1 MDIRSVALVVAAA
14 AVLMLTVLG
23 SAVGGSWELEE
34 RNFGIGAPVRPDHT
48 PVPAPGLGPREAAPP
63 PMESSLDWSWVGLVG
78 MILCVGLAALAL
90 WWLGMRLRLRRRGI
104 PPRPTMRDVQ
114 TAPPDVA
121 EPALPVLRRGVAE
134 ARRFLAEIAGPSDAV
149 IAAWLAL
156 EDAAT
161 ASGVRRSPSQTPTEF
176 TLAVLDRTNADPDAT
191 AELLALYHRARFSG
205 HPIEAADVARASR
218 CFGRL
223 AASWDALA
231 AAGGR
236 RP

>member
-1 MDIRSVALVVAAA
+1 MTGEAGAVVQGEQLRGRVRVGVG
-14 AVLMLTVLG
+14 AVQDGERELG
-23 SAVGGSWELEE
+23 G
-34 RNFGIGAPVRPDHT
+34 R
-48 PVPAPGLGPREAAPP
+48 
-63 PMESSLDWSWVGLVG
+63 
-78 MILCVGLAALAL
+78 
-90 WWLGMRLRLRRRGI
+90 
-104 PPRPTMRDVQ
+104 
-114 TAPPDVA
+114 
-121 EPALPVLRRGVAE
+121 LRRGVAE

-156 EDAAT
+156 EDAAS
-161 ASGVRRSPSQTPTEF
+161 ASGVRRAPSQTPTEF